1 MPRSRRSDAAMPRP
15 SARARASDASGQASV
30 ELVALLP
37 LLGVVALAVW
47 QAALAGQAAWAGGT
61 AARAAARAAAVGADP
76 ERAAARLLPA
86 SLRDDLRVRTA
97 DDGEVTIT
105 IGVRSVVGG
114 AQLAS
119 FTDRARFAPQR

>member
-1 MPRSRRSDAAMPRP
+1 MPRRCHSDAPRP
-15 SARARASDASGQASV
+15 SARVRASDAAGQASV

-37 LLGVVALAVW
+37 LLGVLALVVW

-76 ERAAARLLPA
+76 ERTAARFLPA
-86 SLRDDLRVRTA
+86 SLRDDLRVRTSG
-97 DDGEVTIT
+97 DGEVTVT

-114 AQLAS
+114 AELAS